1 MYRILRDEDLDV
13 MRRGVAAAGVRG
25 VLKPYEDHVRLWT
38 DELRSWVPETLFDV
52 HVHIGLPEAVGPIA
66 PERLASA
73 VTTFTSL
80 SFEELLQSYTALY
93 SGKTIRGL
101 TVFPFPQREVR
112 SATANDYIIEV
123 MKRDSRVKGFLL
135 AEPSDVRPAIA
146 AFEKALKAGVRF
158 RGVKPYADRLG
169 KNNFDATM
177 AEFLPDELLAFMD
190 REELIMMLHTPG
202 QGVGAADVQDTLRRI
217 ASRYP
222 RIRIILAHMGR
233 YVRHEQF
240 LDFMDSGILQECP
253 SLYLEMSSASSTEVY
268 DRVLECDGL
277 RSRLLFGSDL
287 PFGMITGVERWSPTH
302 GAIFLARDNYPWS
315 DPAMNAEFAGER
327 ADLTYNTYHCIKAF
341 KDALEA
347 KRFDAVQAQ
356 QIKEDVFHN
365 NARCLFQEPDEL

>member
-1 MYRILRDEDLDV
+1 MMMYRILRDEDLDV

-240 LDFMDSGILQECP
+240 LDFMDSGILQ
-253 SLYLEMSSASSTEVY
+253 
-268 DRVLECDGL
+268 
-277 RSRLLFGSDL
+277 
-287 PFGMITGVERWSPTH
+287 
-302 GAIFLARDNYPWS
+302 
-315 DPAMNAEFAGER
+315 
-327 ADLTYNTYHCIKAF
+327 
-341 KDALEA
+341 
-347 KRFDAVQAQ
+347 
-356 QIKEDVFHN
+356 
-365 NARCLFQEPDEL
+365 